1 MNVLFLQS
9 TLQVRSLNI
18 TTRCSSGILLF
29 ITVFESR
36 NWDVCDNI
44 LVLLH
49 RLLEIYDCLVTRY
62 SEVQCSQ
69 PLFANP
75 LTGPTIH
82 HGEYGMAGVID
93 GKLIQFQRA

>member
-1 MNVLFLQS
+1 MFCSYKVEALYK
-9 TLQVRSLNI
+9 NI
-18 TTRCSSGILLF
+18 AKRCSSGILLF

-62 SEVQCSQ
+62 SEVYSVSPCPSVAL
-69 PLFANP
+69 PGILE
-75 LTGPTIH
+75 LLCIG
-82 HGEYGMAGVID
+82 
-93 GKLIQFQRA
+93 